1 MLQNIIFDMGNVL
14 LTFDPEVPLA
24 RFCHSEEAKDL
35 IRKELFQ
42 GPEWI
47 MGDQGILRNDER
59 YEPVSHRIPSVYHKE
74 LADCVSHW
82 DICMKPVP
90 GALSFCQTC
99 KDKGYHIYV
108 LSNADNT
115 FHDYFQRFAQES
127 WFDGVIVSSDVHMIK
142 PEPAIYRHLLQT
154 FSLHPEEC
162 FFIDDRP
169 ENVKAA
175 VSLGMQGFVFQNDF
189 TPLRKLLF

>member
-14 LTFDPEVPLA
+14 LSFDPEVPLA

-90 GALSFCQTC
+90 GALSFCQAC
-99 KDKGYHIYV
+99 KD
-108 LSNADNT
+108 
-115 FHDYFQRFAQES
+115 
-127 WFDGVIVSSDVHMIK
+127 
-142 PEPAIYRHLLQT
+142 
-154 FSLHPEEC
+154 
-162 FFIDDRP
+162 
-169 ENVKAA
+169 
-175 VSLGMQGFVFQNDF
+175 
-189 TPLRKLLF
+189 